1 MDKPHISY
9 CQMSYLRIMWYL
21 HIYKISQKLQ
31 QQIII
36 FNRPIYN
43 LPIIVSINQLLYKN
57 RVKKNHPLQ
66 IIFKLRFW
74 VQNQRMLNLLFRKI
88 KEAGNIQRMF
98 GNLARKKNESI
109 VNSVAD

>member
-43 LPIIVSINQLLYKN
+43 LPIIVSINQLLYEN
-57 RVKKNHPLQ
+57 RVKKKSSTSDHLQ
-66 IIFKLRFW
+66 ITFLGPKP
-74 VQNQRMLNLLFRKI
+74 
-88 KEAGNIQRMF
+88 
-98 GNLARKKNESI
+98 KNVKFAVS
-109 VNSVAD
+109 